1 MKSSIIHFLN
11 LKLKRCEVTWSS
23 WSCWVSFI
31 KRSCL
36 TKTAG
41 RLGRPRTSTDH
52 QSTKDDFLTAHW
64 KFMKTIS
71 PNGSG
76 KWVPPILVSFH
87 YSGWSFHF
95 HDCGRKGI
103 ISVKIMEGKN
113 CFFTFQIQ
121 PFSTEPWWEDEY
133 STMCAFFQWFFS
145 NIRMHPL
152 YHCGTSY
159 EGVAFDEHINMWTYW
174 RHHFEKVAMHFF
186 WNITLTKTM
195 LSNRTPSSAIL
206 HFQPWAVLYT
216 EISVFQC
223 GTIHPL
229 SSNRSLPELTG
240 VVL

>member
-41 RLGRPRTSTDH
+41 RLGRPCTSTDH

-133 STMCAFFQWFFS
+133 STMCAFFQWFFFPIS
-145 NIRMHPL
+145 GCTPSTIVALLTKESRLMNIST
-152 YHCGTSY
+152 C
-159 EGVAFDEHINMWTYW
+159 EHI
-174 RHHFEKVAMHFF
+174 ED
-186 WNITLTKTM
+186 ITLKKLLCIFSET
-195 LSNRTPSSAIL
+195 
-206 HFQPWAVLYT
+206 
-216 EISVFQC
+216 
-223 GTIHPL
+223 
-229 SSNRSLPELTG
+229 SL
-240 VVL
+240 